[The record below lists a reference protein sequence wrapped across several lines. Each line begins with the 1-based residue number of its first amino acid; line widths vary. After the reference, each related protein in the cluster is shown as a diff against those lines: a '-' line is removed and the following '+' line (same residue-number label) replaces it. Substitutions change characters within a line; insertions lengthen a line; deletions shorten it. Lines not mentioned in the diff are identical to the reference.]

1 MTTNVQ
7 HVHLARAEMLRVAS
21 RHPAARPDRS
31 ACAVLCPCRWC
42 LRADGPCA
50 TSSSYQPD
58 LPGAANI
65 SVRLTFTS
73 SASLGRI
80 CLSACA
86 TLAVV
91 CACVPR
97 GIMGMVGYGSP
108 SCMDCPH
115 VKVARLELWAGV
127 SSALGSRTSGCARL
141 LAFLSIAYSPPRAHS
156 RTPTTGKLDSTP
168 MRAAPPPPPR
178 PSGDLLPGAEVVQA
192 EAGK

>member
-1 MTTNVQ
+1 MHALEPCRTVALRLTFSGVRRRAPCPGPRGAIVTILTHVLADMTTNVQ
-7 HVHLARAEMLRVAS
+7 HIHPARAEMLRVAS

-58 LPGAANI
+58 LPGAANV

-73 SASLGRI
+73 FASLGRI

-86 TLAVV
+86 TFAVV

-108 SCMDCPH
+108 S
-115 VKVARLELWAGV
+115 LV
-127 SSALGSRTSGCARL
+127 S
-141 LAFLSIAYSPPRAHS
+141 
-156 RTPTTGKLDSTP
+156 
-168 MRAAPPPPPR
+168 
-178 PSGDLLPGAEVVQA
+178 V
-192 EAGK
+192 